1 MTLLGVL
8 SALQAE
14 LIEKQAELV
23 QLESRRSP
31 IQPRAVLSQTQIQSP
46 ARPYSPRL
54 KVTAQTQ
61 SWPEFEIT
69 RAAREQRKEASRHAE
84 LHERNSQVLNSFC
97 PCTEP
102 MLAMSTGGGPAA

>member
-31 IQPRAVLSQTQIQSP
+31 IQPRDVLSQTQ
-46 ARPYSPRL
+46 
-54 KVTAQTQ
+54 
-61 SWPEFEIT
+61 WPEFEIT
-69 RAAREQRKEASRHAE
+69 RAAREQRNEASRHAE
-84 LHERNSQVLNSFC
+84 LHERNSQVLNSF
-97 PCTEP
+97 
-102 MLAMSTGGGPAA
+102 